1 MNGHKGSAFAFTSQ
15 GGYTLGF
22 SHRIAHNGVH
32 AETGDVMA
40 DLYSPSGM
48 NCQISIEG
56 RSVVRARKRTEKEK
70 ENNDSVEENE

>member
-1 MNGHKGSAFAFTSQ
+1 
-15 GGYTLGF
+15 
-22 SHRIAHNGVH
+22 
-32 AETGDVMA
+32 
-40 DLYSPSGM
+40 M